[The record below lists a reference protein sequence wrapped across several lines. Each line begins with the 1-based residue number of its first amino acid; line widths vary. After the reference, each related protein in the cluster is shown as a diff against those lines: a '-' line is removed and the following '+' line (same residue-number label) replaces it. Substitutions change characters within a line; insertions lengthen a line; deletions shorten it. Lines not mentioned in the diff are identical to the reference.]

1 MRNLPVLC
9 CCLLVACGVAVAQ
22 GLSPKAGAV
31 SAGLY
36 TNLYFGMNYKL
47 PEDWSVSFVAREG
60 TCERECVLLDARAP
74 EEKSRRAVT
83 VSAELQS
90 ATGSAERATLA
101 GIALEGMGAKKL
113 APPKEVLIAGRK
125 GNRADYSSKLAAGEV
140 YYTIVALPAKDYAL
154 VFSFSSES
162 RKQLDV
168 MVNELPK
175 AISFVGQNQGD
186 GK

>member
-1 MRNLPVLC
+1 MRR
-9 CCLLVACGVAVAQ
+9 LLVLMVLLLPACVVAVAQ

-47 PEDWSVSFVAREG
+47 PEDWKVRFVGMEG
-60 TCERECVLLDARAP
+60 ACERECVLLDAIAP

-83 VSAELQS
+83 ITAEVLSAAVSP
-90 ATGSAERATLA
+90 ERVALA
-101 GIALEGMGAKKL
+101 GMALEEMGAKKV
-113 APPKEVLIAGRK
+113 APAKEMLIAGRK
-125 GNRADYSSKLAAGEV
+125 GNRADYSSKLVAGEV
-140 YYTIVALPAKDYAL
+140 YYTIVVLPAKDYAL

-162 RKQLDV
+162 RKHLDI

-175 AISFVGQNQGD
+175 AINFVGQS
-186 GK
+186 